1 MKNISIRFFLFLIT
15 GLFFLSCKAQQTTKM
30 MTFEDNI
37 DTIRI
42 QKEAD
47 FAIQLVSSYGNG
59 YQWQIKTKLDHAI
72 IQLDST
78 SIYRPADYE
87 DQATLE
93 ESKKVWEQF
102 FFKGIEKGEM
112 RLEFQQVR
120 IWQPESVQDSASF
133 EVIVE

>member
-1 MKNISIRFFLFLIT
+1 MKNISIRFFLFLMI

-30 MTFEDNI
+30 MTFEDPI

-42 QKEAD
+42 QKEAA

-59 YQWQIKTKLDHAI
+59 YQWQIKTKLDNAI

-78 SIYRPADYE
+78 SVYRPADYE

-93 ESKKVWEQF
+93 EPEKVWEQF
-102 FFKGIEKGEM
+102 FFTGIKKGEM
-112 RLEFQQVR
+112 KLEFQQVR
-120 IWQPESVQDSASF
+120 VWQLESVQDSTSF